1 MPDMIPVATQIQPP
15 DPSKGLS
22 TLSSIIGI
30 RQQQQALQTGKYLQ
44 QTAQAGAIEAQQG
57 AKELQAGA
65 KLLSDPIGNG
75 LIDEEGNP
83 TKNAYS
89 IIKSVMPTTG
99 DDRYTS
105 LLKTAQGHV
114 EFRNSVQNLSQNEQ
128 GYISSRLAGI
138 AADPNAHISDVVN
151 GFDDLKNQF
160 KGTAEEASVN
170 RLVKVMKDAV
180 DDAGD
185 KHGMDGV
192 RQVVNGFS
200 RGAVGNQGLTGP
212 GGVVTPSVG
221 TYQAPGGLQPYQTN
235 PMAPGGIRPVGQ
247 AMPNVAPPAIV
258 TPPGGIPTVT
268 GPGGRNPTQI
278 TGSAPGPAPTT
289 QDWENFGHYQSNLNN
304 RVAVA
309 TDSIPRIQEAEKAL
323 DQIRG
328 GHGAQGYAKLG
339 QILQAVG
346 APQSLIDSV
355 SNGNLA
361 ASQEAEKYLFQTTF
375 SGLRQAMQGD
385 PARVAE
391 FQSAEQ
397 VFPSI
402 GTDPRA
408 SRAVLNFMVDQG
420 KRDYAEQQAL
430 TNARR
435 GGTFN
440 PATWQADYQQQLRA
454 GKVPGVPQSQVPGGG
469 EQKGKSKSG
478 KPIVFRNGR
487 WEYE

>member
-22 TLSSIIGI
+22 TLSSLIGI
-30 RQQQQALQTGKYLQ
+30 KQQQQALQTGKYQ
-44 QTAQAGAIEAQQG
+44 QQISQAGAIEAQQG
-57 AKELQAGA
+57 AKELQAGS
-65 KLLSDPIGNG
+65 KLLADPVGNG

-83 TKNAYS
+83 TKGAYS

-99 DDRYTS
+99 DDRYQS
-105 LLKTAQGHV
+105 LIKTAQGHV

-128 GYISSRLAGI
+128 GYLSSRLAGI
-138 AADPNAHISDVVN
+138 AADPNAHISDVLS

-160 KGTAEEASVN
+160 KGTAEEESIN
-170 RLVKVMKDAV
+170 KLVKVMKNAV

-200 RGAVGNQGLTGP
+200 RGAIGNAGVTGP
-212 GGVVTPSVG
+212 GGVATPNATMMQG
-221 TYQAPGGLQPYQTN
+221 PNGLQPVQMN
-235 PMAPGGIRPVGQ
+235 PMAPGGIRPIGPSLPQ
-247 AMPNVAPPAIV
+247 GLAPTV
-258 TPPGGIPTVT
+258 VT
-268 GPGGRNPTQI
+268 GPSGVPTVI
-278 TGSAPGPAPTT
+278 KGTSAGAAATAGAGAGPVPTT
-289 QDWENFGHYQSNLNN
+289 EDWRNFGAYQANLNN

-309 TDSIPRIQEAEKAL
+309 SDSIPRIQQAEKAL

-355 SNGNLA
+355 ANGSLT

-402 GTDPRA
+402 GTDPKA
-408 SRAVLNFMVDQG
+408 AQAVLNFMVDQG
-420 KRDYAEQQAL
+420 KRDYAEQQSL
-430 TNARR
+430 TSARR

-454 GKVPGVPQSQVPGGG
+454 GKVPGVPQSQVPGGS
-469 EQKGKSKSG
+469 EQRGKSKSG